1 MSGYPSRRPVSPMGG
16 YYDIREVRPSGYER
30 ERDAENLTRYGTPR
44 RANDQPSR
52 YTSERRHPES
62 RTRRYEEDYG
72 AAGIDL
78 STFGGGPGSSYGG
91 GLSSRAGNA
100 YPYSPPP
107 AYSSVR
113 ANDTGYAPRRESRP
127 FDSFARR
134 PPPRPS
140 PMDELDLLDAAA
152 RRSRPSTHHRSPRRS
167 PLGSDMPTAEEFAA
181 VNYGRGNYYPTRP
194 YDGSRQPSSRSHRSE
209 RRPPCLASPTEGHGE
224 GRDLQLVS
232 SNSSARPSL
241 KQRILNRVLKNKKTR
256 PSDILPASEATG
268 AANDQTSKSNDKD
281 LQSERYLS
289 YEDYLIHTRPR
300 DVWLPLDP
308 SVSPSDPAFKAAV
321 KASQS

>member
-16 YYDIREVRPSGYER
+16 YYDVREVRPSGYER
-30 ERDAENLTRYGTPR
+30 ERDAQNLTRYGTPR
-44 RANDQPSR
+44 RADDQPSR
-52 YTSERRHPES
+52 YISERRQPES

-107 AYSSVR
+107 AYSSLR
-113 ANDTGYAPRRESRP
+113 SNDSVYAPRRSSPVREDRSSSRRTAYPMADLSSLSGESRP

-181 VNYGRGNYYPTRP
+181 VNYGRGNYYPTGP
-194 YDGSRQPSSRSHRSE
+194 YDGSRQPSSRSYRSE
-209 RRPPCLASPTEGHGE
+209 RRPP
-224 GRDLQLVS
+224 
-232 SNSSARPSL
+232 
-241 KQRILNRVLKNKKTR
+241 
-256 PSDILPASEATG
+256 
-268 AANDQTSKSNDKD
+268 
-281 LQSERYLS
+281 
-289 YEDYLIHTRPR
+289 
-300 DVWLPLDP
+300 W
-308 SVSPSDPAFKAAV
+308 
-321 KASQS
+321 